1 MSDYAYI
8 VHEPADAPR
17 AAALLQALRA
27 AKLDARGDAPLTGE
41 PDAATVAEI
50 EGAWVVIPLWSE
62 HSTDRAG
69 PQAAYRAA
77 EPPAQR
83 GAYLGVLLDGVPPPF
98 GFGGLQA
105 IDLGKWSGGRDPKL
119 QALVETVK
127 QRLRSGP
134 AGDMPDPVEVG
145 TQRKRT
151 LVIAGIAAL
160 LAVLAAGGWWLMRPS
175 PSQRQAIDRELA
187 AIPCSWLKVDPVDDG
202 SNGTLALTGV
212 ADDPARAG
220 EVIRGLVRGAAKPA
234 TVTIDRIAKIGSNDC
249 PAIDVPRR
257 IRQDEGGR
265 LRVISDSVGRDSSSR
280 LADARVQ
287 LHFRGADNTMA
298 LFGMEPNGEVTLIFP
313 DYAALQQLKGNPD
326 VGYTHDDSR
335 SYEFTLPATHTG
347 WTGLLLVTGSGAL
360 PPFAGHASGTELPGM
375 NSHEFADWLGRAT
388 GAGVWQAE
396 MTWYEIQAR

>member
-8 VHEPADAPR
+8 VHEPADGPR

-27 AKLDARGDAPLTGE
+27 AKLDARGDAALTGE
-41 PDAATVAEI
+41 PDAAAAAEI
-50 EGAWVVIPLWSE
+50 EGAWLVIPLWSQ
-62 HSTDRAG
+62 HSTDRDG
-69 PQAAYRAA
+69 TQAAYRAA
-77 EPPAQR
+77 EAPAQR

-119 QALVETVK
+119 QAFVDTVK
-127 QRLRSGP
+127 RRLRSGP
-134 AGDMPDPVEVG
+134 AGDMPDPVAQG
-145 TQRKRT
+145 ARRGRS
-151 LVIAGIAAL
+151 LWIAGIAAL
-160 LAVLAAGGWWLMRPS
+160 LIVLLAGGWWLTRPA
-175 PSQRQAIDRELA
+175 PSQRQAIDRELS

-220 EVIRGLVRGAAKPA
+220 EVIRGLVRGAARPT
-234 TVTIDRIAKIGSNDC
+234 TVTIDRIARIGSNDC

-265 LRVISDSVGRDSSSR
+265 LRVVSDSVGRDSASR

-287 LHFRGADNTMA
+287 LHFRSADAAMA
-298 LFGMEPNGEVTLIFP
+298 LFGMEPNGEVTLILP
-313 DYAALQQLKGNPD
+313 DHAALEQLKDNPD
-326 VGYTHDDSR
+326 VGYTHDDDR

-347 WTGLLLVTGSGAL
+347 WTGLLLVTGSRPL
-360 PPFAGHASGTELPGM
+360 PRFTGRASGTELPGM
-375 NSHEFADWLGRAT
+375 DSHAFADWLGRAT
-388 GAGVWQAE
+388 GAGAWQAE